1 MNDLI
6 AGVDEAGVC
15 PIAGPV
21 VAAAVILNPAQKIY
35 KLRDSKI
42 LSPKQRDELYEKIVA
57 RALAFSVGIANV
69 EEIDTLNIFHAN
81 MLAMA
86 RAIEGLRLE
95 PQQILIDG
103 RATPKQISLPMQ
115 AIVGGDKKIKCISA
129 ASIIAKV
136 TRDRIMQAFHLQFPH
151 YHFDKHKGYPTKL
164 HQQCLKEFGACDI
177 HRRSFARVRERMNL
191 AVIPANT

>member
-1 MNDLI
+1 MSELI

-42 LSPKQRDELYEKIVA
+42 LSAKQRDELYEKIVT
-57 RALAFSVGIANV
+57 RALAFSVGIASV

-86 RAIEGLRLE
+86 RAIEGLQLQ
-95 PQQILIDG
+95 PHKVLIDG
-103 RATPKQISLPMQ
+103 RATPKQIYLPMQ
-115 AIVGGDKKIKCISA
+115 AIVGGDRKIKCISA

-136 TRDRIMQAFHLQFPH
+136 TRDRIMQKFHLAFPN

-164 HQQCLKEFGACDI
+164 HQQCLQEFGACDI
-177 HRRSFARVRERMNL
+177 HRRSFARVRERMKL
-191 AVIPANT
+191 AVIPV